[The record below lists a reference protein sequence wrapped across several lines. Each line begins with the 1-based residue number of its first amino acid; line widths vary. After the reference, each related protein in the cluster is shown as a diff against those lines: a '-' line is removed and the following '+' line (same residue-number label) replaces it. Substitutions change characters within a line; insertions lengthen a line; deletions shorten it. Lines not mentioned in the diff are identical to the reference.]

1 MAEGPIRIAN
11 DIKQDKWIS
20 RWEGIT
26 QALLY
31 PPTGFP
37 PIAAVF
43 LHGRQPRRESTIE
56 GLHFPPLFFQF
67 YFQLHDF
74 TNNEKKKKYSRSLLI
89 LPFFEL
95 RL

>member
-37 PIAAVF
+37 PPIAAVF
-43 LHGRQPRRESTIE
+43 LHGRQPRRESTRE

-74 TNNEKKKKYSRSLLI
+74 TNNEKKKEIFSFLI
-89 LPFFEL
+89 DSPIF
-95 RL
+95 